1 MSEGLAPVRRALVSV
16 SDKTDLIPFAKALAG
31 HGVQLIST
39 GGTARALEE
48 AGVPV
53 TPIEQLTGFPEIM
66 GGRVK
71 TLHPK
76 VHGGLLALRDDPE
89 HQAQATEHGIE
100 PIDLVCIN
108 LYPFEETAGRPGVT
122 DAEAIEQIDIGGP
135 SMIRSAAKN
144 FRSVAVVTKPSQ
156 YDRVVTELNTHSGQT
171 TARLR
176 AELAATAFAKT
187 SAYDAAIA
195 AFLSR
200 RQPEAFPPVLDL
212 SYVKLDDLRYG
223 ENPHQSGALYRDPVS
238 TGPTIP
244 GSRQLH
250 GKPLG
255 YNNVLDAAAALE
267 VVKGLTRFARI
278 ERGASAPPLPAACVV
293 KHTNPCGAATA
304 TTALEAV
311 DAALAGD
318 PMAAYGGILALA
330 GTLDQSVAKRLCAE
344 GVFLE
349 VVCATGVEPDA
360 LETLKQ
366 RWANLRIL
374 EIGDRTPFR
383 GRKLEYRTIPG
394 GLLAQDRDVRL
405 PEPGLWTHAAGPE
418 PSDGDRQLA
427 ARLMIVVRA
436 LSSNAVAIGGAAGGA
451 TKDEDGADAFA
462 LFGGGAGQMDRVAS
476 CRLAVEKAGERA
488 RGAIA
493 ASDAFFPFPD
503 GPQILIDAG
512 VRLIAHPG
520 GSKRDQDTFDLCD
533 KHGVTCLTTGVRHF
547 RH

>member
-1 MSEGLAPVRRALVSV
+1 MSEGLAPVRRALLSV
-16 SDKTDLIPFAKALAG
+16 SDKTDLIPFAKALAS
-31 HGVQLIST
+31 HGVQLVST
-39 GGTARALEE
+39 GGTARALEA

-53 TPIEQLTGFPEIM
+53 TPIEDLTGFPEIM

-89 HQAQATEHGIE
+89 HQAQAAEHAIE

-108 LYPFEETAGRPGVT
+108 LYPFEETVGKPGVT
-122 DAEAIEQIDIGGP
+122 DSEAIEQIDIGGP
-135 SMIRSAAKN
+135 AMIRSGAKN
-144 FRSVAVVTKPSQ
+144 FRSVAVVTKPGQ
-156 YDRVVTELNTHSGQT
+156 YDRVVNELNAHSGQT

-195 AFLSR
+195 AYLSR
-200 RQPEAFPPVLDL
+200 RQPEAFPSVLDL
-212 SYVKLDDLRYG
+212 SYVKIDDLRYG
-223 ENPHQSGALYRDPVS
+223 ENPHQAGALYRDPAS

-244 GSRQLH
+244 ASRQLH

-267 VVKGLTRFARI
+267 VVKGLARFARV
-278 ERGASAPPLPAACVV
+278 ERGADAPPLPAACVV
-293 KHTNPCGAATA
+293 KHTNPCGAASAPTA
-304 TTALEAV
+304 IQAV

-330 GTLDQSVAKRLCAE
+330 STLDQPVAERLCVD

-349 VVCATGVEPDA
+349 VVCATNVEPDA

-366 RWANLRIL
+366 RWANLRVL

-383 GRKLEYRTIPG
+383 GRKLDYRTIPG

-418 PSDGDRQLA
+418 PSDADRQLA
-427 ARLMIVVRA
+427 ARLMLVVRA
-436 LSSNAVAIGGAAGGA
+436 LSSNAVAIGGTPTGSEEA
-451 TKDEDGADAFA
+451 ESFA
-462 LFGGGAGQMDRVAS
+462 LFGAGAGQMDRVAAS
-476 CRLAVEKAGERA
+476 RLAVEKAGERA

-493 ASDAFFPFPD
+493 ASDAFFPFAD

-512 VRLIAHPG
+512 VRLIVHPG
-520 GSKRDQDTFDLCD
+520 GSKRDQDTFDLCE
-533 KHGVTCLTTGVRHF
+533 KHGVACLTTGVRHF